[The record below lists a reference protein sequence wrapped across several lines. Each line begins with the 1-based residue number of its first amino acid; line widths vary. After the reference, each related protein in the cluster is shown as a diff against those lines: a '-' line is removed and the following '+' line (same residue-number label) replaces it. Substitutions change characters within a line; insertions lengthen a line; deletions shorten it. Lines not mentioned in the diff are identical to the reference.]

1 MGRIAKFNSSLDFM
15 RFLTLTLLS
24 FFTLTLTMA
33 QTDDIQKRWD
43 KIDSYLNQSLPK
55 SALTDLEKLYSEA
68 KEKQDVDNQIKALIY
83 IMRCNDLVEEDA
95 FEKDIT
101 FVRKEITTAVF
112 PVDAMLQS
120 MLGEMYWQYFQRGHY
135 SDISASTNVDDTDIQ
150 TWDQKTILE
159 ASIRAYHASLKDK
172 GKLLHYSTNTFK
184 NVIPSGTY
192 HSYTLN
198 LYDFLGKKALN
209 FFESAEASVTRPSEQ
224 FNLNNAVYFSMPAEF
239 IQISIQSN
247 DTLSLHFYAIQLM
260 QDLEKLHITDTDPK
274 ILIDLTLARLKFVAV
289 NSVLPN
295 TIELQLNTLSKLE
308 QFSLTVEAST
318 EVSYEIA
325 VIWQERATDMS
336 GFKNSPA
343 YPDANLT
350 SLQICDAAIKR
361 FPNSLGAHNCE
372 RIKYNINKP
381 SIELTIEE
389 AAIPRMPF
397 RTFVVYN
404 NIKQVSLRVIRLT
417 ASEVE
422 KIKNNFDYNYDA
434 DRFDQFK
441 PYLQRTPVKQWS
453 TDLIQDPQLRAHSTE
468 LVIDPLPEGI
478 YLIIA
483 SDVSKIE
490 KNKAIFAYTF
500 TTVTNI
506 AFVSR
511 IKKDK
516 AQIYVLDRYTGK
528 PIKDAN
534 VSVFKSDY
542 DYDAR
547 KTRKKVLGV
556 YTTDA
561 EGYAEVS
568 GEKDT
573 HGMYI
578 NIDISTKNDQLI
590 ADTKNSSGFYL
601 YTDYRDNTTSELFPS
616 RLFLFTDRAIYRPGQ
631 TVYFK
636 GILYNN
642 TEKKNTFTVVKKRSV
657 EIFFYDANGKETASQ
672 TLVTNDFGSIQGTFI
687 APTGSLTGRMSIGN
701 SMVHTNFNVEEYKR
715 PKFEVNIQPLV
726 GQFKL
731 NQEIHVRAV
740 AKAFAGNAIDGA
752 RVNYRVVREIEIPY
766 WYYRYWRNINQEEAV
781 ITTGTTETNID
792 GSFDIHFLALP
803 DASVSP
809 ESKSTFTYTVYA
821 DVIDIS
827 GETRSDQYSISIGY
841 SSLVLTIQTQSTIE
855 KGKPSAIQLS
865 AKNQSG
871 ELESATVHIKIF
883 KLEAP
888 NKALRKRLWETPDKP
903 LLTES
908 AFYKLFPED
917 EYANETAVENY
928 PQKLILETDVLTS
941 PEKTTSW
948 SIPESLEI
956 GQYLILATALDTDK
970 AESETQAFFT
980 KIDPASNKLP
990 YAMASY
996 TRLAQASVEP
1006 LDKASFD
1013 IGSSFADIHVLC
1025 EVERNMTIIRK
1036 EVFSVKNETKKIEQL
1051 INEEDR
1057 GGLSVHYVFIHNN
1070 RVYGGTENISVPF
1083 TNKNLT
1089 IKWETFRSKLLP
1101 GQAEQWRLIIS
1112 NSNGE
1117 KATAEFLA
1125 TMYDA
1130 SLDAFASHQWKMN
1143 LYQSN
1148 YNQLGWMN
1156 HLSTFGSDNFDVWDN
1171 YRDVEYTSFKSYDRF
1186 NWFDYT
1192 FGINYN
1198 SYGNRRISKSKK
1210 SDFIGGAMNE
1220 ESEMD
1225 MAAAPMM
1232 SDKNSPTGSIVAS
1245 ALSPTKPEPINDN
1258 TKVVGD
1264 VNQPSIRKDFRE
1276 TALFL
1281 PQVQTDSAGNIVLNF
1296 TMPEAL
1302 TRWKLLGLAHTKDM
1316 QYGFT
1321 QQEVVTQK
1329 ELMLVPNAPR
1339 FLREG
1344 DELILSAKV
1353 TNLSGGP
1360 LKGSVTLQLFDAA
1373 TMKPIDKELG
1383 NTEALQL
1390 FGDANT
1396 PSEVKTWLIKVPAGL
1411 QAITY
1416 RIVATAGNFSDGEE
1430 NIIPI
1435 FSNRMLVTES
1445 IPMVVTRGQTKTY
1458 NLDKLANNTSKTLV
1472 NHRLTLELTPNPIW
1486 YAVQALPYLAEYP
1499 YECAEQTFSRYYANS
1514 LAGFVANSSPALKRM
1529 FELWKDLEPDA
1540 LLSNLE
1546 KNQELKMLLLE
1557 QTPWLRDAENETEQK
1572 RRIGLLFDLT
1582 RMHSEMDLAIG
1593 ALQKMQLNNGAFPW
1607 FTGMHEDRYI
1617 TQHILS
1623 GLAHLKYLGIQGR
1636 NDTQIRDITE
1646 AALTYCDGELVKD
1659 YKELLRR
1666 AKNKD
1671 LILEEVRPSST
1682 ELHYL
1687 YGRSFFQRKTEADLD
1702 KAITF
1707 YKNQSRKY
1715 WTEYSIYEQALIG
1728 ITAFRDGNTAVS
1740 NLIHKSFKERAI
1752 NSEDKGMYWKANEG
1766 YYWYQAP
1773 IERQAL
1779 LIEFFEE
1786 AAKDRASV
1794 DNMRFWLLTQK
1805 QTTHWKTTKAT
1816 TEACYALL
1824 LNGTAWLNEDP
1835 TLTVT
1840 IGNKVVDFPKSAINP
1855 TQTKVWNGVEIKP
1868 ELSNVTISKQ
1878 GEGIAWGAIHWQYYE
1893 DLDKITTHK
1902 NTQVQ
1907 LTKEL
1912 MLVIQTNSGEV
1923 LTPITATSVLKAG
1936 DLVKVKLI
1944 IRTDRDL
1951 EYVHVQDMRAAG
1963 FEPLNVLSGAK
1974 WNSSF
1979 GYYESTRDASTDF
1992 FIGYLPRGTYVFEYS
2007 LRVNNAGNF
2016 SNGITNIQCMYAPEF
2031 NAHSQGIRVEIK

>member
-1 MGRIAKFNSSLDFM
+1 M
-15 RFLTLTLLS
+15 RYLTLTLLS
-24 FFTLTLTMA
+24 FFTLTLAMA
-33 QTDDIQKRWD
+33 QTTDMQKRWD
-43 KIDSYLNQSLPK
+43 KIESYLNQSLPK
-55 SALTDLEKLYSEA
+55 SALTDLEQLYSEA
-68 KEKQDVDNQIKALIY
+68 KEKQNVDDQIKALIY
-83 IMRCNDLVEEDA
+83 IMRCTDLVEEDA
-95 FEKDIT
+95 FEKDIA
-101 FVRKEITTAVF
+101 FIQKEITTAVF

-120 MLGEMYWQYFQRGHY
+120 MLAEMYWQYFQRNRN
-135 SDISASTNVDDTDIQ
+135 SEISASSHVDETDIQ
-150 TWDQKTILE
+150 TWDPKTILE
-159 ASIRAYHASLKDK
+159 ACIQAYHASLKDK
-172 GKLLHYSTNTFK
+172 EKLLLFSTDTFK
-184 NVIPSGTY
+184 NVISFNKY
-192 HSYTLN
+192 HAYTLN
-198 LYDFLGKKALN
+198 LYDFLGKKALT
-209 FFESAEASVTRPSEQ
+209 FFKSSEASVTRPAEQ
-224 FNLNNAVYFSMPAEF
+224 FNLNNAGYFSMPAEF
-239 IQISIQSN
+239 IQQSIQST
-247 DTLSLHFYAIQLM
+247 DTLSLHLYAIQLM
-260 QDLEKLHITDTDPK
+260 QDLEKLHITDTDPS
-274 ILIDLTLARLKFVAV
+274 ILIDLALARLKFVAS

-295 TIELQLNTLSKLE
+295 STELQLNTLSKIE
-308 QFSLTVEAST
+308 QFCLTYEAST
-318 EVSYEIA
+318 EVTYEIA
-325 VIWQERATDMS
+325 AIWQERATDMS

-343 YPDANLT
+343 YPDANLK
-350 SLQICDAAIKR
+350 SIQICDAAIKR

-372 RIKYNINKP
+372 RITYSIHKP
-381 SIELTIEE
+381 SLELTIEE
-389 AAIPRMPF
+389 AVIPQMPF

-404 NIKQVSLRVIRLT
+404 NIKQVSLRVIHLT
-417 ASEVE
+417 VAEVE
-422 KIKNNFDYNYDA
+422 KLRNNLDYNYDV

-441 PYLQRTPVKQWS
+441 PYLDRTPIKQWT

-468 LVIDPLPEGI
+468 IIIDPLPVGI

-483 SDVSKIE
+483 SDVAEIE
-490 KNKAIFAYTF
+490 KDKAIFAYTF

-516 AQIYVLDRYTGK
+516 AEIYVLNRYTGK
-528 PIKDAN
+528 PIKDAK
-534 VSVFKSDY
+534 VSAFKSDY

-561 EGYAEVS
+561 EGYTEVS

-573 HGMYI
+573 HSMYV
-578 NIDISTKNDQLI
+578 NIDVSTKNDQLI
-590 ADTKNSSGFYL
+590 TDSRNSSGFYL
-601 YTDYRDNTTSELFPS
+601 YKDYREYTTSNIFPS
-616 RLFLFTDRAIYRPGQ
+616 RLLLFTDRAIYRPGQ

-636 GILYNN
+636 GILYND
-642 TEKKNTFTVVKKRSV
+642 TETKNAFTVAKKMHV
-657 EIFFYDANGKETASQ
+657 EIYFYDANGKETASQ
-672 TLVTNDFGSIQGTFI
+672 TLVTNEFGSIQGTFT
-687 APTGSLTGRMSIGN
+687 APMGSLTGSMSIGN
-701 SMVHTNFNVEEYKR
+701 PMARAHFNVEEYKR
-715 PKFEVNIQPLV
+715 PKFEVSIQPLV

-731 NQEIHVRAV
+731 NQEIHVKAV

-752 RVNYRVVREIEIPY
+752 QVHYRVVREINIPY
-766 WYYRYWRNINQEEAV
+766 WYAKYWENINQQETV
-781 ITTGTTETNID
+781 ITTGTTQTNID

-809 ESKSTFTYTVYA
+809 ESKSTFTYTVHA

-841 SSLVLTIQTQSTIE
+841 SSLILKIQTPSTIE
-855 KGKPSAIQLS
+855 KGKFETVQISAT
-865 AKNQSG
+865 NQSG
-871 ELESATVHIKIF
+871 EPESARVHITIF

-903 LLTES
+903 LLTEN
-908 AFYKLFPED
+908 AFHKIFPED

-928 PQKLILETDVLTS
+928 PKKRIFETDVVTS
-941 PEKTTSW
+941 PEKPTSW
-948 SIPESLEI
+948 SIPDNWEV
-956 GQYLILATALDTDK
+956 GQYLILATALDGDQ

-980 KIDPASNKLP
+980 KIDPTSTKLP
-990 YAMASY
+990 YAMTSY
-996 TRLAQASVEP
+996 THLEQARVEP
-1006 LDKASFD
+1006 LDKASFE
-1013 IGSSFADIHVLC
+1013 IGSSFADVHVLC
-1025 EVERNMTIIRK
+1025 EIERNATIIRK
-1036 EVFSVKNETKKIEQL
+1036 EFFSLKNETKKIEQL
-1051 INEEDR
+1051 ITEADR
-1057 GGLSVHYVFIHNN
+1057 GGLSIHYVFIHNN

-1083 TNKNLT
+1083 TNKDLT
-1089 IKWETFRSKLLP
+1089 IKWETFRSKLSP

-1117 KATAEFLA
+1117 KAHAEFLA
-1125 TMYDA
+1125 SMYDS
-1130 SLDAFASHQWKMN
+1130 SLDAFALHQWQIH

-1156 HLSTFGSDNFDVWDN
+1156 HLSTFGSDHFDVWDN
-1171 YRDVEYTSFKSYDRF
+1171 YRDVKYTFFKHYDQF

-1198 SYGNRRISKSKK
+1198 WYGNRLMSMSKSAH
-1210 SDFIGGAMNE
+1210 SIGGAVKE
-1220 ESEMD
+1220 EANMS
-1225 MAAAPMM
+1225 MAPSSSMA
-1232 SDKNSPTGSIVAS
+1232 DKNTPSGSIQDSIHSKTVS
-1245 ALSPTKPEPINDN
+1245 KPIPDN
-1258 TKVVGD
+1258 TTASELK
-1264 VNQPSIRKDFRE
+1264 NQPSIRKDFRE
-1276 TALFL
+1276 TAFFL
-1281 PQVQTDSAGNIVLNF
+1281 PQLQTDSAGNIVLNF

-1316 QYGFT
+1316 QFGFT

-1329 ELMLVPNAPR
+1329 ELMVVPNVPR

-1344 DELILSAKV
+1344 DELMLSAKV
-1353 TNLSGGP
+1353 TNLSGGT
-1360 LKGSVTLQLFDAA
+1360 LKGTVTLQLFDAT
-1373 TMKPIDKELG
+1373 TMKPIDTELG
-1383 NTEALQL
+1383 NTEALKP

-1396 PSEVKTWLIKVPAGL
+1396 PSEVKTWSIKVPAGV

-1430 NIIPI
+1430 NIIPV

-1529 FELWKDLEPDA
+1529 FDLWKDLAPDA

-1572 RRIGLLFDLT
+1572 KRIGLLFDLT
-1582 RMHSEMDLAIG
+1582 RMNSEMDRALG
-1593 ALQKMQLNNGAFPW
+1593 TLQKMQLNNGAFPW
-1607 FTGMHEDRYI
+1607 FTGMREDRYI
-1617 TQHILS
+1617 TQHILT
-1623 GLAHLKYLGIQGR
+1623 GLGHLKHLGIQGR
-1636 NDTQIRDITE
+1636 NDTQITDITE
-1646 AALTYCDGELVKD
+1646 AALSYCD
-1659 YKELLRR
+1659 KELLKDYTELLKR
-1666 AKNKD
+1666 AKAKD
-1671 LILEEVRPSST
+1671 IILEEVRPSST

-1687 YGRSFFQRKTEADLD
+1687 YGRSFYERSTDGELE
-1702 KAITF
+1702 KAILF
-1707 YKNQSRKY
+1707 YKKQSRKY

-1728 ITAFRDGNTAVS
+1728 ITAFRDGNTQVS

-1786 AAKDRASV
+1786 AAKDRVSV

-1824 LNGTAWLNEDP
+1824 LNGSTWLNEDT

-1840 IGNKVVDFPKSAINP
+1840 IGNKVIDFPKSAINP
-1855 TQTKVWNGVEIKP
+1855 TQTKVWNGIEIKP
-1868 ELSNVTISKQ
+1868 ELSTVTISKQ
-1878 GEGIAWGAIHWQYYE
+1878 GEGIAWGALHWQYYE

-1912 MLVIQTNSGEV
+1912 MLAVQTSSGEV
-1923 LTPITATSVLKAG
+1923 LTPVTTTTVLKAG
-1936 DLVKVKLI
+1936 DLIKVKLI
-1944 IRTDRDL
+1944 IRSDRDL
-1951 EYVHVQDMRAAG
+1951 EYVHLQDMRAAG

-1974 WNSSF
+1974 WNNSF

-2031 NAHSQGIRVEIK
+2031 NAHSEGIRVEIK